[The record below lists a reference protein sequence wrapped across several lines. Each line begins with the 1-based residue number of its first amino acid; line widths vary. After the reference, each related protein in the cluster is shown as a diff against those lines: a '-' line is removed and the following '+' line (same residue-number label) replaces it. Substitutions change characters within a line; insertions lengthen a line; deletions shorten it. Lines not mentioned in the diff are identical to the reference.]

1 MKIKNSLKKS
11 FSTRQFKKGGMQ
23 SLMIVLVVAIVLVV
37 NLIAGKMD
45 ISVDLSSDSMYSLS
59 EDTKKIADGLTD
71 DITIYYLCQEG
82 NETIQTSGSKAI
94 DVEKILKQYDGLKH
108 ITVEKKDPVL
118 YPNFSKTYTDDDI
131 NNNDVIVVDNKTNQS
146 KHVSVNDMIQSE
158 MDYSSYQYVPTA
170 IDIEGQVSA
179 AIQSLTSTDSKK
191 VYVTTGHGE
200 YALSDM
206 GSQFTDILDKSNFTE
221 EDLDTTSA
229 KSIPDDCDILLVNG
243 PKYDFSDTEY
253 EMIHKYL
260 EQGGN
265 AMFLINIS
273 AESTDNYF
281 KLMSDYGVQANKGVV
296 VDSDQAVSSSNPLF
310 IDATVESHDIT
321 DDAGST
327 KVYIYNTAGVN
338 TISNVRSTLSVTP
351 LLSSSD
357 NAYSRTDNTAT
368 DYTKQVDSDVKG
380 PFNYAVAV
388 TDAVNSDDATKNPR
402 IVVFGSPS
410 VLVDDYIST
419 NQYGNRSIITNT
431 MSWLSG
437 SDELSTLAIPSRS
450 ISEEKVTMNAAKSM
464 TTTVLLV
471 IVIPL
476 AMLLAGFVIWIR
488 RRKS

>member
-1 MKIKNSLKKS
+1 M
-11 FSTRQFKKGGMQ
+11 
-23 SLMIVLVVAIVLVV
+23 
-37 NLIAGKMD
+37 
-45 ISVDLSSDSMYSLS
+45 
-59 EDTKKIADGLTD
+59 
-71 DITIYYLCQEG
+71 
-82 NETIQTSGSKAI
+82 
-94 DVEKILKQYDGLKH
+94 
-108 ITVEKKDPVL
+108 
-118 YPNFSKTYTDDDI
+118 
-131 NNNDVIVVDNKTNQS
+131 
-146 KHVSVNDMIQSE
+146 
-158 MDYSSYQYVPTA
+158 
-170 IDIEGQVSA
+170 
-179 AIQSLTSTDSKK
+179 
-191 VYVTTGHGE
+191 
-200 YALSDM
+200 
-206 GSQFTDILDKSNFTE
+206 
-221 EDLDTTSA
+221 
-229 KSIPDDCDILLVNG
+229 
-243 PKYDFSDTEY
+243 
-253 EMIHKYL
+253 
-260 EQGGN
+260 
-265 AMFLINIS
+265 
-273 AESTDNYF
+273 
-281 KLMSDYGVQANKGVV
+281 
-296 VDSDQAVSSSNPLF
+296 
-310 IDATVESHDIT
+310 
-321 DDAGST
+321 
-327 KVYIYNTAGVN
+327 YIYNTAGVN